1 MMIRKRRRRSANVA
15 DGSSSNV
22 AAESGRR
29 LDGDILSTIDNR
41 PSIDNTPPSNSQD
54 TPPRQETTSGASLL
68 EDVMNLDLQPS
79 TPLPTPLT
87 PPTTPLNH
95 FHEWLTGN

>member
-1 MMIRKRRRRSANVA
+1 MVRKRRRRTANVA

-29 LDGDILSTIDNR
+29 LDGDILSNIDNR
-41 PSIDNTPPSNSQD
+41 PSVDNTPPSNSQH
-54 TPPRQETTSGASLL
+54 TPPRQETSLL
-68 EDVMNLDLQPS
+68 GDVMNLELQPS

-87 PPTTPLNH
+87 PPTTPLNN
-95 FHEWLTGN
+95 FEQWLSGN